1 MNVQNSSNNSSALV
15 NTLLGSDSVYNP
27 NIYSTKPIVPP
38 HALTYSTMSPSN
50 GNLVQAGSTTNFQ
63 VNKYGI
69 ISQMLLSYEKR
80 VANSSTTVGAAC
92 VIATNDILSVI
103 EKIELMS
110 SSRTI
115 STLTRFDLMSQLSD
129 LPEDKTHAM
138 KSSAYDARGGLGAVS
153 TDIVNKYTLPL
164 VWGLLQNQNTQL
176 MGNFLEPISIKV
188 TWGANIDSLFAAATE
203 DAALVPITADLTS
216 QIQNCKLTV
225 RYVNYPEESYA
236 KILANNFSRPSLNQL
251 STKFYDEN
259 RVTRSVNATQTGL
272 TMTCELKST
281 ECVES
286 FYFQLYRSEVG
297 GATLGSS
304 GPIRKYIPIEI
315 ESIKFSGSGQ
325 EFFNLNSTELAFAR
339 LGKDGFAW
347 AQSVEADNQSKTN
360 RVKTFQMGCYD
371 TYQLEN
377 TLSLREVNNPLV
389 EITFN
394 HTQPTTSGTNYYEYT
409 FVVVENCSAIYAIS
423 SATGAMNIS
432 LSN

>member
-1 MNVQNSSNNSSALV
+1 MNVQNNSNNSSALV

-38 HALTYSTMSPSN
+38 HALTYSKMAPSN
-50 GNLVQAGSTTNFQ
+50 GSIVQAGGTTNFQ

-80 VANSSTTVGAAC
+80 VANTGTQVTC
-92 VIATNDILSVI
+92 VIPQNDILSVI

-115 STLTRFDLMSQLSD
+115 STLTRFDLAAQISD

-138 KSSAYDARGGLGAVS
+138 KSSAYDSRGGVGGATSDVA
-153 TDIVNKYTLPL
+153 VKYTLPL

-176 MGNFLEPISIKV
+176 MGNFLEPISIKI
-188 TWGANIDSLFAAATE
+188 TWGSNLDTLFADATPT
-203 DAALVPITADLTS
+203 AALVPTTSALTAE
-216 QIQNCKLTV
+216 IQNCSLSV

-251 STKFYDEN
+251 STKYYDEN
-259 RVTRSVNATQTGL
+259 RVTRSVNAAANGISMQ
-272 TMTCELKST
+272 CELKST

-286 FYFQLYRSEVG
+286 FYFMLFRSQEG
-297 GATLGSS
+297 GAALGST
-304 GPIRKYIPIEI
+304 GPIRKFVPHEI
-315 ESIKFSGSGQ
+315 ESVKFSGSGQ
-325 EFFNLNSTELAFAR
+325 EFFNLDREELAYAR

-347 AQSVEADNQSKTN
+347 GQSKETDNQSRFTRIK
-360 RVKTFQMGCYD
+360 KYQMGCYD

-377 TLSLREVNNPLV
+377 TLSLREVNNPLL

-394 HTQPTTSGTNYYEYT
+394 HEPTGTNYYEYT
-409 FVVVENCSAIYAIS
+409 LVVVENCSAIYAIS

>member
-1 MNVQNSSNNSSALV
+1 MNVQNNSNNSSALC

-38 HALTYSTMSPSN
+38 HALTYSKMSPSN
-50 GNLVQAGSTTNFQ
+50 GSIVEAGGTTNFM

-80 VANSSTTVGAAC
+80 VVNTAATVLC
-92 VIATNDILSVI
+92 VIPQSDILSVI

-115 STLTRFDLMSQLSD
+115 STLTRFDLAAQISD
-129 LPEDKTHAM
+129 LPEDKSHNM
-138 KSSAYDARGGLGAVS
+138 KSSAYDSRGGVGVGGTDVAV
-153 TDIVNKYTLPL
+153 KYTLPL

-188 TWGANIDSLFAAATE
+188 TWGANLDTLFVDATAT
-203 DAALVPITADLTS
+203 AALVPTTANLTC
-216 QIQNCKLTV
+216 QIQNCNLAV

-259 RVTRSVNATQTGL
+259 RVTRSVNATQNGL

-286 FYFQLYRSEVG
+286 FYFMLFKSQEG
-297 GATLGSS
+297 GATLGST
-304 GPIRKYIPIEI
+304 GPIRKFVPHEI

-325 EFFNLNSTELAFAR
+325 EFFNLDKQEMAYAR
-339 LGKDGFAW
+339 LGKDGFSW
-347 AQSVEADNQSKTN
+347 GQSTESDNQSRFTRIQKY
-360 RVKTFQMGCYD
+360 QMGCYD

-377 TLSLREVNNPLV
+377 TLSLREVNNPLL

-394 HTQPTTSGTNYYEYT
+394 HAQTGTNYFEYT
-409 FVVVENCSAIYAIS
+409 LVVVENCSAIYAIS

>member
-1 MNVQNSSNNSSALV
+1 MNVQNNSNNSSALV

-38 HALTYSTMSPSN
+38 HALTYSKMTPSN
-50 GNLVQAGSTTNFQ
+50 GSIIQAGSTTNFQ

-69 ISQMLLSYEKR
+69 ISQMLLSYDKR
-80 VANSSTTVGAAC
+80 VKNTGAANVTC
-92 VIATNDILSVI
+92 VIPQSDLLSVI

-115 STLTRFDLMSQLSD
+115 STLTRFDLAAQISD
-129 LPEDKTHAM
+129 LPEDKTHSM
-138 KSSAYDARGGLGAVS
+138 KSSAYDPRSDVGGLTSDV
-153 TDIVNKYTLPL
+153 VNKYTLPL

-188 TWGANIDSLFAAATE
+188 TWGANLDTLFTSSAE
-203 DAALVPITADLTS
+203 DATLVPTTSELTTA
-216 QIQNCKLTV
+216 IENCTLTV

-251 STKFYDEN
+251 STKYYDEN
-259 RVTRSVNATQTGL
+259 RVTRSVNAAANGIS
-272 TMTCELKST
+272 MTCELKST

-286 FYFQLYRSEVG
+286 FYFMLFRSEVG
-297 GATLGSS
+297 GAALGST
-304 GPIRKYIPIEI
+304 GPIRKFVPHQI
-315 ESIKFSGSGQ
+315 ESVKFSGSGQ
-325 EFFNLNSTELAFAR
+325 EFFNLDREELEYAK
-339 LGKDGFAW
+339 LGKDGFSW
-347 AQSVEADNQSKTN
+347 GQSKETDN
-360 RVKTFQMGCYD
+360 LSKFTHIKKFQMGCYD
-371 TYQLEN
+371 SYQLEN
-377 TLSLREVNNPLV
+377 TLSLREVNNPLL

-394 HTQPTTSGTNYYEYT
+394 HIPTGTNYYEYT
-409 FVVVENCSAIYAIS
+409 LVVVENCSAIYAIS

>member
-1 MNVQNSSNNSSALV
+1 MA
-15 NTLLGSDSVYNP
+15 
-27 NIYSTKPIVPP
+27 
-38 HALTYSTMSPSN
+38 PSN
-50 GNLVQAGSTTNFQ
+50 GSIIQAGGTTNFQ

-80 VANSSTTVGAAC
+80 VVCGGTADNCAIAA
-92 VIATNDILSVI
+92 NDILSVI

-115 STLTRFDLMSQLSD
+115 STLTRFDLLAQLSD

-138 KSSAYDARGGLGAVS
+138 KSSAYDPRGNLGGAN

-176 MGNFLEPISIKV
+176 MGNFLEPISIKI
-188 TWGANIDSLFAAATE
+188 TWGANLDTLFADTT
-203 DAALVPITADLTS
+203 DTAALVPTTTNLTS
-216 QIQNCKLTV
+216 AIQNCNLSV

-251 STKFYDEN
+251 STKYYDEN
-259 RVTRSVNATQTGL
+259 RVTRSVNAAATGI

-286 FYFQLYRSEVG
+286 FYFMLFKSQQG
-297 GATLGSS
+297 GAALGST
-304 GPIRKYIPIEI
+304 GPIRRFVPHEI
-315 ESIKFSGSGQ
+315 QSVKFSGSGQ
-325 EFFNLNSTELAFAR
+325 EFFNLDREELAYAR

-347 AQSVEADNQSKTN
+347 GQSKETDN
-360 RVKTFQMGCYD
+360 LPKTTRIKKFQMGCYD

-389 EITFN
+389 EITFD
-394 HTQPTTSGTNYYEYT
+394 HTESGTDYFEYT
-409 FVVVENCSAIYAIS
+409 LVVVENCSAIYAIS

>member
-1 MNVQNSSNNSSALV
+1 MNVQNNSNNSSALV

-38 HALTYSTMSPSN
+38 HALTYSTMTPSN
-50 GNLVQAGSTTNFQ
+50 GSLIQAGATTNFQ

-80 VANSSTTVGAAC
+80 VVTGTTEVTC
-92 VIATNDILSVI
+92 VIGANDILSVI

-115 STLTRFDLMSQLSD
+115 STLTRFDLMAQLSD
-129 LPEDKTHAM
+129 LPEDKTHSM
-138 KSSAYDARGGLGAVS
+138 KASAYNSRSGIGVAS
-153 TDIVNKYTLPL
+153 TDVITKYTLPL

-188 TWGANIDSLFAAATE
+188 TWGANLNTLVASSADGAAIVPT
-203 DAALVPITADLTS
+203 DANLS
-216 QIQNCKLTV
+216 SSIQNCKLTV

-259 RVTRSVNATQTGL
+259 RVTRSVNATQTGISL
-272 TMTCELKST
+272 TCELKST

-286 FYFQLYRSEVG
+286 FFFQLYRSEEG
-297 GATLGSS
+297 GAALGST
-304 GPIRKYIPIEI
+304 GPIRRFVPHEI
-315 ESIKFSGSGQ
+315 QSVKFSGSGQ
-325 EFFNLNSTELAFAR
+325 EFFNLDKEQLEYAR
-339 LGKDGFAW
+339 LGKDGFSW
-347 AQSVEADNQSKTN
+347 GQSTLTANQSKTTN
-360 RVKTFQMGCYD
+360 VKKFQMGCYD

-394 HTQPTTSGTNYYEYT
+394 HTQSTGTNYFEYT
-409 FVVVENCSAIYAIS
+409 LVVVENCSAIYAIS